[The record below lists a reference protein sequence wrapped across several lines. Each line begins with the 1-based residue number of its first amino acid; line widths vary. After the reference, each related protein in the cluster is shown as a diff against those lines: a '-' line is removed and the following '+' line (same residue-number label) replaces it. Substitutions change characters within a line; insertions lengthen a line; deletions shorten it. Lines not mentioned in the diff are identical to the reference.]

1 MESKVQN
8 SKYHGYVNIEERL
21 ASLFEPD
28 ALLSAQYFENLRRKT
43 LLEPEKRLILAIL
56 EDAINSFQNNLTAQG
71 GKGKKLFDEAEEWIL
86 EQDGYW
92 LFSFESVCEV
102 LGLNPGYVRQGLL
115 RWKDKNLAQ
124 SRSPEPWGKRRLV
137 G

>member
-21 ASLFEPD
+21 ASLFE
-28 ALLSAQYFENLRRKT
+28 RRKT

-56 EDAINSFQNNLTAQG
+56 EDAINSFQNNLTAQS